1 MELER
6 VDTNRHLS
14 QDMGV
19 NDISADEIATMRAR
33 LLLLGEQPQPRDRG
47 AESLITGFVGS
58 VGQDRIVGSI
68 FPELWIDSAGDVIK
82 FLRFGRLTAVF
93 QLKTT
98 NTCKEILELRIGPVA
113 DQQLHV
119 RFRGRREARW
129 TSTVTTIAVEGDCA
143 LELGPSEK
151 KPPTRR
157 R

>member
-47 AESLITGFVGS
+47 A
-58 VGQDRIVGSI
+58 DGSI